1 MDTQMLKTVTIKS
14 LFALGGVALLVG
26 CAGPQPIPY
35 SGLSSA
41 SYLKPN
47 TSGPAKIPYAYSTE
61 VNWQSYSKVI
71 IDPVVVYQGSDNS
84 FGSMS
89 QDDRTE
95 LADYM
100 QTAFSKKLAD
110 RFTIATTPDA
120 NTLRI
125 HLTLAGAAKSVF
137 GLSTLMHADIAG
149 NLYNGVQLVRG
160 GPGAMMGSVL
170 YGVEIY
176 DAQSNQLLE
185 SYVTKQYPNSENIM
199 ASFGTLTAAKTGIDK
214 GSAALVKQL
223 D

>member
-1 MDTQMLKTVTIKS
+1 
-14 LFALGGVALLVG
+14 
-26 CAGPQPIPY
+26 
-35 SGLSSA
+35 
-41 SYLKPN
+41 LKPN
-47 TSGPAKIPYAYSTE
+47 TGGPAKIPYAYTTQ
-61 VNWQSYSKVI
+61 VNWQTYSKVI
-71 IDPVVVYQGSDNS
+71 IDPVVIYQGADNS

-89 QDDRTE
+89 QPDQTE

-100 QTAFSKKLAD
+100 QTAFSQKLSK
-110 RFTIATTPDA
+110 RFTVTATPDV

-125 HLTLAGAAKSVF
+125 HLTLTGAAKSVF

-170 YGVEIY
+170 YSVEIY

-185 SYVTKQYPNSENIM
+185 SYVAKQYPNSENIM
-199 ASFGTLTAAKTGIDK
+199 ASFGTLAAAKTGIDK
-214 GSAALVKQL
+214 GANALVDQL